1 MRTKKKVR
9 KELEN
14 ALERYGI
21 WCKRIDNKEILQ
33 RNTPQEIEEL
43 DKDIKREIIMP
54 LIAELKWIQL
64 THPE

>member
-54 LIAELKWIQL
+54 LIAELK
-64 THPE
+64 